1 MSAAQFKLDMFEGP
15 LDLLLHLISKHKL
28 NIYDIEISLL
38 LEQYMDYIN
47 DLDHEDYEDAADF
60 LEMAARLIYIKTCS
74 LLPHDEESKELKK
87 ELEGRII
94 EYSLCKQ
101 AALTL
106 RDDYVGDLV
115 FVRAAVK
122 LPVNKTYTR
131 EHDPQCLYDA
141 YMGISKKAR
150 DSVPLKAKMFEP
162 IVSHKIVSVTS
173 KIIHV
178 LKRLYKHG
186 ECDMGDLYDGMT
198 EKSEKVATFLAI
210 LELTKSGRIFL
221 NDDNSKIFFNRAS
234 KNKKVESDFDKP
246 VVIENET
253 AEEVTA
259 EPEPIENILDYEPIE
274 DVQEEDTEPEVTV
287 QPKRYAAVKAER
299 ISNEVL
305 AAYAPIKSAQ
315 EVMAEMEKISE
326 KIDSVTVHTETV
338 ATKVES
344 EPEPID
350 EAALEEIRL
359 LEQLADITPD
369 TVFKPNYWAKR
380 RYYWGYSPVG
390 DDGGNNY
397 WRYG

>member
-47 DLDHEDYEDAADF
+47 DLDHEDYE
-60 LEMAARLIYIKTCS
+60 YIKTCS

-101 AALTL
+101 AAQTL
-106 RDDYVGDLV
+106 REVYVGDLI
-115 FVRAAVK
+115 FIRTTI
-122 LPVNKTYTR
+122 KT
-131 EHDPQCLYDA
+131 
-141 YMGISKKAR
+141 
-150 DSVPLKAKMFEP
+150 
-162 IVSHKIVSVTS
+162 VTS

-221 NDDNSKIFFNRAS
+221 NDDNSKIFFNKAS

-246 VVIENET
+246 VVIESET
-253 AEEVTA
+253 TEAVP
-259 EPEPIENILDYEPIE
+259 EPEPIENILDDEPADEIE
-274 DVQEEDTEPEVTV
+274 EVADVDAEREEAS
-287 QPKRYAAVKAER
+287 QSKRYISAKSER
-299 ISNEVL
+299 ISGEVI
-305 AAYAPIKSAQ
+305 AAYAPVKSAE
-315 EVMAEMEKISE
+315 EVMAEMEQISE
-326 KIDSVTVHTETV
+326 K
-338 ATKVES
+338 
-344 EPEPID
+344 
-350 EAALEEIRL
+350 
-359 LEQLADITPD
+359 
-369 TVFKPNYWAKR
+369 KR
-380 RYYWGYSPVG
+380 QC
-390 DDGGNNY
+390 
-397 WRYG
+397 

>member
-47 DLDHEDYEDAADF
+47 DLDHEDYDDAADF

-101 AALTL
+101 AAQTL
-106 RDDYVGDLV
+106 REVYVGDLV
-115 FVRAAVK
+115 FIRTAIK

-150 DSVPLKAKMFEP
+150 ESVPLKAKMFEP

-221 NDDNSKIFFNRAS
+221 NDDNSKIFFNKAS
-234 KNKKVESDFDKP
+234 NNKKVESDFDKP
-246 VVIENET
+246 VVIESET
-253 AEEVTA
+253 TEAVS
-259 EPEPIENILDYEPIE
+259 EPEPIENILGAER
-274 DVQEEDTEPEVTV
+274 EEAS
-287 QPKRYAAVKAER
+287 QSKRYISAKSER
-299 ISNEVL
+299 ISGEVI
-305 AAYAPIKSAQ
+305 AAYAPVKSAE
-315 EVMAEMEKISE
+315 EVMAEMEHISE
-326 KIDSVTVHTETV
+326 KIDSVDLYTEP
-338 ATKVES
+338 AMAKP
-344 EPEPID
+344 EPEQPD
-350 EAALEEIRL
+350 EATMEEIRL
-359 LEQLADITPD
+359 IEQLADITPD
-369 TVFKPNYWAKR
+369 TVFKPNYWTKR

-390 DDGGNNY
+390 DDGDNNF
-397 WRYG
+397 WCYG